1 MSRLA
6 VRHHLKGERVLQRKS
21 PPFSGLNLLLIL
33 ALPCIIQGVFRFASL
48 ISRPAC
54 SPAVVVAGALAR
66 SGGRRRVARGA
77 AALVLGAVCVWA
89 GGRRA
94 SHVQAKPAAT
104 GTSSGTPSV
113 VASAPSLSEIRKQ
126 VLLHLEDQVG
136 ATISRPALASGQSPV
151 AWLEAHL
158 PGAKAPSEEAYR
170 FVGQTLLLSEHLFGQ
185 KDLQSQR
192 RGLLLASQSA
202 DFVAV
207 RLSADRQ
214 LLADIYQVWV
224 LPHLGLAGVRPFDVP
239 GRQRL
244 IEASVSAFG
253 AAGERAEQ
261 GRMLEWLLRLGAR
274 SGRNARP
281 SSGSS
286 IVIDANTLDWA
297 RGTLAALLMQPA
309 NAPRADLQRALHL
322 LQGLNTSPR
331 AGDMSGFLAMRRQL
345 EARLRVASKPV
356 AAKHS
361 PVSSPSVPSVRTVPA
376 IRPITQGASR

>member
-1 MSRLA
+1 L
-6 VRHHLKGERVLQRKS
+6 
-21 PPFSGLNLLLIL
+21 
-33 ALPCIIQGVFRFASL
+33 
-48 ISRPAC
+48 
-54 SPAVVVAGALAR
+54 
-66 SGGRRRVARGA
+66 
-77 AALVLGAVCVWA
+77 
-89 GGRRA
+89 
-94 SHVQAKPAAT
+94 HVQAKPAAS
-104 GTSSGTPSV
+104 GTSP
-113 VASAPSLSEIRKQ
+113 VAVSAPSLSSIREQ
-126 VLLHLEDQVG
+126 VLAHLDDQAAAKV
-136 ATISRPALASGQSPV
+136 SRPALVSGQSPV

-158 PGAKAPSEEAYR
+158 PGASASPEEAYR

-185 KDLQSQR
+185 KDLQAQR

-239 GRQRL
+239 GRQQL

-274 SGRNARP
+274 PRPNTRP

-331 AGDMSGFLAMRRQL
+331 AGDMSGFLAMRGQL

-361 PVSSPSVPSVRTVPA
+361 LLSSPSVPSAKLAPPL
-376 IRPITQGASR
+376 RPIAQGASR